1 MPSSSSPSFHAFG
14 AFWRLTLTTAAI
26 ALSVGACASEP
37 LPSIEP
43 PPLGGAGTPQGCA
56 ADNMPDDALVGK
68 PEAEAIKLL
77 TGCPWRVGQRD
88 AHQYPGTM
96 DFVQERRTLGIA
108 GGIVVW
114 VKRG

>member
-1 MPSSSSPSFHAFG
+1 MPSSSSPSIHAFR
-14 AFWRLTLTTAAI
+14 RLALTTASI
-26 ALSVGACASEP
+26 ALSLGACASEP
-37 LPSIEP
+37 LPSLAP
-43 PPLGGAGTPQGCA
+43 APQSGAGTPQGCA
-56 ADNMPDDALVGK
+56 ADNMPDEALIGK

-77 TGCPWRVGQRD
+77 TGCPWRIGQRD

-96 DFVQERRTLGIA
+96 DFVQERRTLGVA